1 MNADSISIL
10 VEAKKEY
17 TQEIQKILRPRIY
30 EGFKSMFD
38 EICSFLLKEIEER
51 RVQNNS
57 VIKTF
62 QKNLKEIPQWNQEM
76 IDREFGRIMTVSNCD
91 YFEQLMEAVFVSNVK
106 ILTSIQIGAKK
117 NNLKVK
123 VPSADHFIHK
133 IYIECAKEF
142 YKNPYLFDTNSR
154 SLTVKEKHNNLREAL
169 DLIDKSIENAI
180 RECLPM
186 RDILK
191 SGLLQQMAG
200 ADESSVASSKK
211 SNKSSKDEKSIQSE
225 SSKSLNSSSSGGS
238 SKEYSSD
245 EDSSS
250 YEDSDDDSSSED
262 DRSEMSGGSS
272 QTSVTGSSHSRTG
285 STHGTSVS
293 ENVSINQEQSMVSNQ
308 QPNSVIDL
316 NSQSGGEMPHN
327 INNVQSMVSNMI
339 DEAANMFPNPDLKG
353 YHSESEISELSG
365 PSIYV
370 SEEKS
375 IPQRVPLP
383 QIGGSDQPTPE
394 IKEIKFTN
402 SYSVGGVPTRI
413 TNVQKLDHQDNYV
426 SNNNQFNNNL
436 QNSSQNN
443 FSINKIEKIPIPN
456 ISKPDGNVKNIQ
468 TTVRP
473 VSNYIESRNTSKNLM
488 LRQKLL
494 QQRNMRLSG
503 GQSDFYK
510 QKRMENSMYV
520 PKQNFDDYS
529 VASMQSKDQS
539 IKSIPTVSTKS
550 KIVLIEDGSDDEE
563 IILDE

>member
-1 MNADSISIL
+1 MNANSISIL

-38 EICSFLLKEIEER
+38 EICSFLLKEVEER
-51 RVQNNS
+51 RVQNQS

-106 ILTSIQIGAKK
+106 ILTSIQIGIKK

-191 SGLLQQMAG
+191 SGLLQQLGG
-200 ADESSVASSKK
+200 AEESSVASSKK
-211 SNKSSKDEKSIQSE
+211 SSKSSKSASSIH
-225 SSKSLNSSSSGGS
+225 SSSSDKS
-238 SKEYSSD
+238 SEVSDSSEEYSSD
-245 EDSSS
+245 NDS
-250 YEDSDDDSSSED
+250 SDDD
-262 DRSEMSGGSS
+262 SEMSGGSS
-272 QTSVTGSSHSRTG
+272 QTSATGSSHTSATSSSYSKTG
-285 STHGTSVS
+285 STSVS
-293 ENVSINQEQSMVSNQ
+293 ENVSINQEQSMVSNH
-308 QPNSVIDL
+308 QPVSVIDL
-316 NSQSGGEMPHN
+316 NTQSGGEMPQN

-339 DEAANMFPNPDLKG
+339 DEAANMFPEPNLNG
-353 YHSESEISELSG
+353 YHSESEVSELSG
-365 PSIYV
+365 PSTYIPEENFV
-370 SEEKS
+370 SK
-375 IPQRVPLP
+375 RVPLP

-426 SNNNQFNNNL
+426 SNNNSENMNVP
-436 QNSSQNN
+436 SQNN
-443 FSINKIEKIPIPN
+443 FYVNKVEKIPIPN

-468 TTVRP
+468 TTVKP
-473 VSNYIESRNTSKNLM
+473 VSNYLESRNTSKNLM

-529 VASMQSKDQS
+529 VASMKSQDQS
-539 IKSIPTVSTKS
+539 IRSIPTVSTKS

>member
-38 EICSFLLKEIEER
+38 EICSFLLKEVEER

-106 ILTSIQIGAKK
+106 ILTSIQIGLKK

-200 ADESSVASSKK
+200 ADEASVASSKK
-211 SNKSSKDEKSIQSE
+211 SNKSAKDEKSVQDE
-225 SSKSLNSSSSGGS
+225 KSVHSSSGGS

-250 YEDSDDDSSSED
+250 YEKSDSDSYSSED
-262 DRSEMSGGSS
+262 ESEMSGGSS
-272 QTSVTGSSHSRTG
+272 QTSNTGSSYSKTR
-285 STHGTSVS
+285 STSGTSVS
-293 ENVSINQEQSMVSNQ
+293 ENVSINQEHSMVSNQ
-308 QPNSVIDL
+308 QPISVIDL
-316 NSQSGGEMPHN
+316 NSQSGGEMPQN

-339 DEAANMFPNPDLKG
+339 DEAANMFPSADLNG

-365 PSIYV
+365 PSTYV
-370 SEEKS
+370 PEES
-375 IPQRVPLP
+375 SASQRVPLP

-426 SNNNQFNNNL
+426 SNNNS
-436 QNSSQNN
+436 QNGNMNTHTQNN
-443 FSINKIEKIPIPN
+443 FSINKVEKIPIPS

-473 VSNYIESRNTSKNLM
+473 VSNYIESRNNSKNLM

-539 IKSIPTVSTKS
+539 VRSIPTVSSKS